1 MRFELITN
9 DTDTIVGMRLAGI
22 SGKLVTEDKNQI
34 ETELK
39 KSMDMP
45 DVAIVLITEG
55 VARICESL
63 IYELKSKYHKPLI
76 VEIPDSKSVG
86 KTKKSITK
94 YINEAIGL
102 KI

>member
-1 MRFELITN
+1 MRFELISN

-22 SGKLVTEDKNQI
+22 AGKLVSDNKDEI
-34 ETELK
+34 EKILLECMNLE
-39 KSMDMP
+39 

-55 VARICESL
+55 VARICENL
-63 IYELKSKYHKPLI
+63 IYDLKSKYHKPLI
-76 VEIPDSKSVG
+76 VEIPDSKSKG
-86 KTKKSITK
+86 DRKKSITK